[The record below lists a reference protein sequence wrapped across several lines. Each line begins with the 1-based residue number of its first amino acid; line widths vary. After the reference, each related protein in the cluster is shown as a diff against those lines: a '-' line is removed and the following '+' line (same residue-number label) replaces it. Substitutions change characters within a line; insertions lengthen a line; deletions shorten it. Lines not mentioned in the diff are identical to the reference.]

1 MTEEVTKTTSTGAV
15 EEPAGS
21 ADNDDYASA
30 SDAAA
35 NDVIGSNGEPRG
47 GAESAADTLR
57 LLERG
62 AALHAISADEDE
74 DTDED
79 NPREMTEEEEATAKA
94 VLDDPS
100 YDQEGLALTG
110 GDWFNTIKKA
120 AQKSKLT
127 EKELAARMKK
137 AKISQSSLENEVF
150 MGSPSRH
157 SSADTGPGAL
167 QNPPPSPLAP
177 KLPFLAVR

>member
-1 MTEEVTKTTSTGAV
+1 MTEEVTDLTNTGAA
-15 EEPAGS
+15 EELAGNGATA
-21 ADNDDYASA
+21 ADATT
-30 SDAAA
+30 A
-35 NDVIGSNGEPRG
+35 NDAVSSGELRD
-47 GAESAADTLR
+47 GAENTENAADPHR

-62 AALHAISADEDE
+62 VALHVVSADEDE

-110 GDWFNTIKKA
+110 VDWFSTIKKA
-120 AQKSKLT
+120 ALESKLT

-150 MGSPSRH
+150 MGPPSCH
-157 SSADTGPGAL
+157 SSADTGPGTL
-167 QNPPPSPLAP
+167 QTPPPPTLWLQT
-177 KLPFLAVR
+177 LPFLSRL